1 MIDHAEK
8 FVVTFPEDKRGRA
21 VGLWAGVAGS
31 GAMLGILLSGVL
43 LTTWS
48 WKSTF
53 IVSAAAGLMLC
64 VVSPAIPES
73 RSTAR
78 ERFDVLGAALS
89 ALAVGTLVAALI
101 EGPTLGWSDP
111 LIVTGFVV
119 AALATAGF
127 VVA

>member
-1 MIDHAEK
+1 MLADLSETNTQPLPFAVIDHAEK

-78 ERFDVLGAALS
+78 ERFDVLGRLS
-89 ALAVGTLVAALI
+89 PHSPWAH
-101 EGPTLGWSDP
+101 
-111 LIVTGFVV
+111 
-119 AALATAGF
+119 
-127 VVA
+127 